1 MTPTLINGK
10 AVEPVRAAVRAGP
23 NDRHVAAAASLRHRP
38 HRVQEE
44 IGQRLRHVRS
54 RVLDT
59 VKGIVPNVLIGIGN
73 TNIDAEAYGSNDT
86 LTVIIDPED
95 EREYGAHA
103 IAFRDWRSILRLF
116 DLNRA
121 TLENP
126 ASLAEAIRN
135 EEPLAIP
142 ITAWREP

>member
-1 MTPTLINGK
+1 
-10 AVEPVRAAVRAGP
+10 
-23 NDRHVAAAASLRHRP
+23 
-38 HRVQEE
+38 VQEE

-135 EEPLAIP
+135 EEPLAI
-142 ITAWREP
+142 WRFPSPRGVSPDLPCCQVDRQRWYVLFP